1 MNKVLLKL
9 TAKMLDIAQDEFS
22 NHGCNDLYEDTW
34 SYANMTQQDKD
45 ELLKDMRETTGYS
58 EEDLPSLE
66 RVGDTQLMGYL
77 KRKLLEEA
85 KKPTIAKVVN
95 IEKNIGDIHM

>member
-9 TAKMLDIAQDEFS
+9 TAKMLDVASDEFS

-34 SYANMTQQDKD
+34 DYADMTQQDKD
-45 ELLKDMRETTGYS
+45 ELLEDIRETLGYS
-58 EEDLPSLE
+58 DEDMPCLE
-66 RVGDTQLMGYL
+66 SVTDTDLMGYL
-77 KRKLLEEA
+77 KRKLLEEVKNGA
-85 KKPTIAKVVN
+85 TKVVN

>member
-22 NHGCNDLYEDTW
+22 NNGCNDLYEDTW
-34 SYANMTQQDKD
+34 DYADMTQSDKD
-45 ELLKDMRETTGYS
+45 ELLKDIRLTLGYS
-58 EEDLPSLE
+58 EEDMPCIES
-66 RVGDTQLMGYL
+66 VGDTTLMGYL
-77 KRKLLEEA
+77 KRKLLEQA
-85 KKPTIAKVVN
+85 NNPIIAKTVN